1 MSTRE
6 TFGNYLR
13 ACRLQAG
20 YGLRSF
26 AEAIDMQPSNLSNIE
41 HGRVNPPQDRDTL
54 TKIADTLG
62 LRGMARNRIFDLAV
76 AHKPGALPPD
86 VAEFAGRTPGIP
98 VLLRT
103 IADRKLT
110 RKDLDALV
118 EHVKRHARQA
128 TR

>member
-1 MSTRE
+1 MSKRE

-13 ACRLQAG
+13 TCRLGAG

-26 AEAIDMQPSNLSNIE
+26 AEVIDMQPSNLSNIE

-54 TKIADTLG
+54 AKIADTLG
-62 LRGMARNRIFDLAV
+62 LRGTARNRLFDLAV
-76 AHKPGALPPD
+76 SHKRGALPPD
-86 VAEFAGRTPGIP
+86 VAEFAGHTSGIP

-118 EHVKRHARQA
+118 EHVKRHARKA
-128 TR
+128 IR